1 MDKVILFGA
10 GAEQGY
16 NLALGSKF
24 SESVVGINTEEMD
37 DAIKEFYGNIEDEWY
52 PVYRE
57 TKWKDEDLLKASVK
71 KKWLTEENI
80 PETKDEF
87 DDKIAKEI
95 AELADE
101 DRKNILNQYPSYM
114 GILDER
120 FHTLISPRSLG
131 PYKFWS
137 VIGCYWRA
145 YLTLVRGMFPDEKYS
160 TFMNDPKKTYERMC
174 EHALNSMNDNND
186 TYYKILNKY
195 NALGSTNIK
204 ILTTNYTPLCS
215 KISGI
220 SDENIAYLHGSFK
233 WFERARET
241 EILDVT
247 DDNPDFSRKDY
258 FPFVFLQSG
267 IKPIVSS
274 VQINEWTKA
283 LSFLNDESEL
293 YIVGYRANCD
303 DNHINSMIRDYIV
316 EGHKV
321 VYFDFDKV
329 KEEDVLKR
337 FFIEKKSG
345 NFELIHI
352 DSDTAL
358 KKFEEEI
365 FMK

>member
-16 NLALGSKF
+16 NLALGSEF
-24 SESVVGINTEEMD
+24 SQRVVGINTEEMD
-37 DAIKEFYGNIEDEWY
+37 SAIKKFYKNIKDEWY
-52 PVYRE
+52 PSYSDI
-57 TKWKDEDLLKASVK
+57 KWKYIDLLKASVK
-71 KKWLTEENI
+71 KEWLTNGNI
-80 PETKDEF
+80 PKNKKEF
-87 DDKIAKEI
+87 DNKVANNVKK
-95 AELADE
+95 L
-101 DRKNILNQYPSYM
+101 KNEKREKLLNQYPSYM

-120 FHTLISPRSLG
+120 FHTLISPKSLG
-131 PYKFWS
+131 PKKFWS
-137 VIGCYWRA
+137 VISCYWRA
-145 YLTLVRGMFPDEKYS
+145 YLMLVSKMLSDEKYLS
-160 TFMNDPKKTYERMC
+160 FMNDPKKTYERMC

-220 SDENIAYLHGSFK
+220 SDDNIAYLHGSFK

-247 DDNPDFSRKDY
+247 DDNSDFSRKDY

-283 LSFLNDESEL
+283 LSFLNKESEL

-337 FFIEKKSG
+337 FFIEKNPG

-358 KKFEEEI
+358 KKFEEKI